1 MIDEPMHVAGNVLDL
16 VLTNAP
22 DNLFNQ
28 RIHCE
33 LIPIPSD
40 HFVITFD
47 FCSSS
52 SNNSDH
58 RATPILNFSKG
69 N

>member
-1 MIDEPMHVAGNVLDL
+1 MIDEPMHVAGNIFDL
-16 VLTNAP
+16 VLP
-22 DNLFNQ
+22 DHLFNQ

-33 LIPIPSD
+33 LPLPILSD